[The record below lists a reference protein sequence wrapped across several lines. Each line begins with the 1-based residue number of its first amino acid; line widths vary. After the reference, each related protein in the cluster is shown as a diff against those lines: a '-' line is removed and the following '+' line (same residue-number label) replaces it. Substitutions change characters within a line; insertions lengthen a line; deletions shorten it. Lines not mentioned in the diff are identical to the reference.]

1 MREAREAVE
10 NETADHNQ
18 AMRVLVAQMVADNL
32 LDHANFVTRSKGGV
46 EAQRL
51 LRKAREAVENE
62 TADHSQEVRVQ
73 TAQKAKANMAA
84 TGNTKWDEKF
94 TLAVQYKDEHKQWPP
109 LSQGKL
115 GNWVSTQRKQ
125 KKKFDKGE
133 KSLLTQERIDK
144 LDEVGF
150 VWEQNK
156 WHEKF
161 TLAVQYKDEH
171 KQWPPQSQGVLGTWV
186 DRQRTQKKKFDKG
199 EKSQLTQ
206 ERIDK
211 LDEVGFVWNTNDN
224 EWDEKFTLV
233 VQYKD
238 EYEKFPPQ
246 SQGVLGTWVD
256 HQRTQKKKFDK
267 DPTTSTL
274 TQERIDKLNKVG
286 FAWNPGKGKG
296 GGGNRRKST
305 TMKSVSICDSLLQ
318 NVQYKS
324 ITQQYKPS
332 TGNHIK
338 K

>member
-1 MREAREAVE
+1 MSTCFRRCIISLQIFHKEDVTFQQIHTLMSRRGGVEAQRLLREAREAVE

-32 LDHANFVTRSKGGV
+32 LDHAGGV

-109 LSQGKL
+109 
-115 GNWVSTQRKQ
+115 
-125 KKKFDKGE
+125 
-133 KSLLTQERIDK
+133 
-144 LDEVGF
+144 
-150 VWEQNK
+150 
-156 WHEKF
+156 
-161 TLAVQYKDEH
+161 
-171 KQWPPQSQGVLGTWV
+171 
-186 DRQRTQKKKFDKG
+186 
-199 EKSQLTQ
+199 
-206 ERIDK
+206 
-211 LDEVGFVWNTNDN
+211 
-224 EWDEKFTLV
+224 
-233 VQYKD
+233 
-238 EYEKFPPQ
+238 Q

-296 GGGNRRKST
+296 GGGNRRKS
-305 TMKSVSICDSLLQ
+305 LRQ
-318 NVQYKS
+318 
-324 ITQQYKPS
+324 
-332 TGNHIK
+332 
-338 K
+338 

>member
-1 MREAREAVE
+1 MTV
-10 NETADHNQ
+10 N
-18 AMRVLVAQMVADNL
+18 
-32 LDHANFVTRSKGGV
+32 
-46 EAQRL
+46 
-51 LRKAREAVENE
+51 
-62 TADHSQEVRVQ
+62 
-73 TAQKAKANMAA
+73 
-84 TGNTKWDEKF
+84 
-94 TLAVQYKDEHKQWPP
+94 
-109 LSQGKL
+109 
-115 GNWVSTQRKQ
+115 
-125 KKKFDKGE
+125 
-133 KSLLTQERIDK
+133 
-144 LDEVGF
+144 
-150 VWEQNK
+150 
-156 WHEKF
+156 
-161 TLAVQYKDEH
+161 
-171 KQWPPQSQGVLGTWV
+171 PPQSQGVLGTWV

-238 EYEKFPPQ
+238 EHEKFPPQ

-286 FAWNPGKGKG
+286 FAWNLGKGKG
-296 GGGNRRKST
+296 GGRRKST

-332 TGNHIK
+332 IGNHIK